1 MSASRDS
8 SLITRVLRSYLSI
21 LISFRYTFNFS
32 NFSTNIHMTEESIK
46 STLSKIKEPVLNIDY
61 DTLNFIKQIS
71 LSGKNL
77 KLTLGISDLNP
88 TITEASANIV
98 TSELMKVM
106 PELGN
111 VDVNFV
117 LGIVE
122 HKNTKKSSIMPGVKN
137 TIAVASGKGGVGK
150 STVAVNLAVAL
161 ALNGAKVGL
170 IDADIYGPSIPLMF
184 GIKERPQVSK
194 IEGKNKL
201 VPLERYGVKI
211 MSIGFLMEDE
221 AAVVWRGPMASS
233 ALKQFMGDVV
243 WKDLDYLLFDMP
255 PGTGDIQLTLSQTIP
270 LTGAIIVTTPQ
281 DISLA
286 DAKKGYLMFQRVNVP
301 TMGIIENMSYYQK
314 TDGSREYIFGKE
326 GGKKMSDEYNVKLL
340 GEIPIETNIR
350 IGSDEG
356 IPIVIKEKNS
366 IASQIFFSIAT
377 EMVKEINLMNTSTT
391 QASNVVIE
399 I

>member
-1 MSASRDS
+1 
-8 SLITRVLRSYLSI
+8 
-21 LISFRYTFNFS
+21 
-32 NFSTNIHMTEESIK
+32 MTEESIK
-46 STLSKIKEPVLNIDY
+46 SALSKIKEPVLNIDFV
-61 DTLNFIKQIS
+61 TLNFIKRIS
-71 LSGKNL
+71 LSGNNL
-77 KLTLGISDLNP
+77 KLSLGISDLNS
-88 TITEASANIV
+88 TLTEPSADNIKN
-98 TSELMKVM
+98 ELMKEI

-111 VDVNFV
+111 IDINFV
-117 LGIVE
+117 LGVVE
-122 HKNTKKSSIMPGVKN
+122 HKNTKKASIMPGVKN

-150 STVAVNLAVAL
+150 STVAVNVAVAL
-161 ALNGAKVGL
+161 ALKGAKVGL

-184 GIKERPQVSK
+184 GIKARPHVTK
-194 IEGKNKL
+194 IDGKNKL

-221 AAVVWRGPMASS
+221 SAVVWRGPMASS

-243 WKDLDYLLFDMP
+243 WEDLDYLLFDMP

-270 LTGAIIVTTPQ
+270 LTGTIIVTTPQ
-281 DISLA
+281 DISLT
-286 DAKKGYLMFQRVNVP
+286 DARKGYLMFQRVNVP

-340 GEIPIETNIR
+340 GEIPIDTNIR

-356 IPIVIKEKNS
+356 IPIVVKEKNS
-366 IASQIFFSIAT
+366 IASQIFFSIAD
-377 EMVKEINLMNTSTT
+377 EMVKEINLMNTTTT